1 MSQAGI
7 ILCVDDDSTVLA
19 ALRSVLSSH
28 FGSEMEFEFAESGD
42 EALEIDAELR
52 AQGRELGL
60 VISDFMMPGLRGD
73 ELLVRLHAT
82 SPNTVK
88 ILLTGQSDLTG
99 VKRAIN
105 DANLYRFLEKP
116 FLNEDIVL
124 TVRAAIKSYRQ
135 ERDLIRQNEELR
147 RLNAEL
153 EDIVQARTLELVEK
167 NRELE
172 QLSVT
177 DKLTGLANR
186 RKLDQVLEEEFIRAR
201 RYDVEFSVAIMD
213 IDHFKVVN
221 DGHGH
226 ATGDVVLEAMARI
239 LRQQTR
245 DADVLA
251 RWGGEEFVVL
261 CRHAGLQRCMATAE
275 KIREAIAAHAFTGVG
290 QVTASFGVAAC
301 RKDDS
306 IASLMARADAAL
318 YRAKAGGRNR
328 GEVGD
333 EHG

>member
-1 MSQAGI
+1 MAQAGI

-124 TVRAAIKSYRQ
+124 TVRGAIKSYRQ

-172 QLSVT
+172 ELSVT

-213 IDHFKVVN
+213 IDHFKDVN
-221 DGHGH
+221 DHHGH
-226 ATGDVVLEAMARI
+226 AAGDLVLEAMARI

-251 RWGGEEFVVL
+251 RWGGEEFVIL
-261 CRHAGLQRCMATAE
+261 CRHAGLARCLATAG
-275 KIREAIAAHAFTGVG
+275 KVREAIAAHVFSGVG

-306 IASLMARADAAL
+306 VASLMARADAAL

-328 GEVGD
+328 VEVGD

>member
-1 MSQAGI
+1 MAQAGI

-19 ALRSVLSSH
+19 ALRTVLSSH

-60 VISDFMMPGLRGD
+60 VISDFMMPGIRGD

-82 SPNTVK
+82 TPNTVK

-172 QLSVT
+172 LLSVT

-201 RYDVEFSVAIMD
+201 RYDVEFSVAILD
-213 IDHFKVVN
+213 IDHFKHVN
-221 DGHGH
+221 DTHGH
-226 ATGDVVLEAMARI
+226 AAGDSVLEGMARI

-251 RWGGEEFVVL
+251 RWGGEEFVIL
-261 CRHAGLQRCMATAE
+261 CRHAGLSRCLPTAQ
-275 KIREAIAAHAFTGVG
+275 KVREAIAAHEFTGIG

-306 IASLMARADAAL
+306 AASLMARADAAL
-318 YRAKAGGRNR
+318 YRAKAAGRNR
-328 GEVGD
+328 VEVGD
-333 EHG
+333 DHG

>member
-251 RWGGEEFVVL
+251 RWAARSSW
-261 CRHAGLQRCMATAE
+261 CCAGTPGCSGAWPPPRRSARRSPRMPSPASA
-275 KIREAIAAHAFTGVG
+275 RSPPASGWRPAART
-290 QVTASFGVAAC
+290 TASPA
-301 RKDDS
+301 
-306 IASLMARADAAL
+306 
-318 YRAKAGGRNR
+318 
-328 GEVGD
+328 
-333 EHG
+333 

>member
-1 MSQAGI
+1 MNQAGI

-28 FGSEMEFEFAESGD
+28 FGSELEFEFAESGD

-60 VISDFMMPGLRGD
+60 VISDFMMPGIRGD

-172 QLSVT
+172 LLSVT

-201 RYDVEFSVAIMD
+201 RYDVEFAVAIMD
-213 IDHFKVVN
+213 IDHFKHVN
-221 DGHGH
+221 DTWGH
-226 ATGDVVLEAMARI
+226 AAGDVVLEGMARF
-239 LRQQTR
+239 LRQCTR

-251 RWGGEEFVVL
+251 RLGGEEFVIV
-261 CRHAGLQRCMATAE
+261 CRHAGLERGVATAQ
-275 KIREAIAAHAFTGVG
+275 KVREAIAAHEFAGIG
-290 QVTASFGVAAC
+290 RVTASFGVAAC
-301 RKDDS
+301 RKEDS
-306 IASLMARADAAL
+306 VASLMARADAAL

-328 GEVGD
+328 VEVGD
-333 EHG
+333 EST

>member
-1 MSQAGI
+1 M
-7 ILCVDDDSTVLA
+7 
-19 ALRSVLSSH
+19 
-28 FGSEMEFEFAESGD
+28 
-42 EALEIDAELR
+42 
-52 AQGRELGL
+52 
-60 VISDFMMPGLRGD
+60 
-73 ELLVRLHAT
+73 
-82 SPNTVK
+82 K

-124 TVRAAIKSYRQ
+124 TVRGAIKSYRQ

-172 QLSVT
+172 ELSVT

-213 IDHFKVVN
+213 IDHFKDVN
-221 DGHGH
+221 DHHGH
-226 ATGDVVLEAMARI
+226 AAGDLVLEAMARI

-251 RWGGEEFVVL
+251 RWGGEEFVIL
-261 CRHAGLQRCMATAE
+261 CRHAGLARCLATAG
-275 KIREAIAAHAFTGVG
+275 KVREAIAAHVFSGVG

-306 IASLMARADAAL
+306 VASLMARADAAL

-328 GEVGD
+328 VEVGD
-333 EHG
+333 EQG

>member
-221 DGHGH
+221 DSHGH

-328 GEVGD
+328 V
-333 EHG
+333 